1 MKRRIEKK
9 FKTRIN
15 DEKSIKINK
24 NLLLCPKNE
33 YLNIMKFFLININ
46 PKSVIF
52 SLNLFYY
59 QYFLKLNFM

>member
-24 NLLLCPKNE
+24 NLFLFPKNE